1 MANNGPA
8 ILKGPPLAGAMTD
21 VRGAKC
27 INCYQYLG
35 SVVKGTRRK
44 ISQAHDEAREV
55 DPSIEHR
62 PRRGL
67 SLRSEPTIPHP
78 PRQSIACID
87 LSNGD
92 SWLTFNCVSPV
103 GSASTPSWP

>member
-1 MANNGPA
+1 MAVAIPGWTDRMFTGVFPGIQWRE

-44 ISQAHDEAREV
+44 ISQAHDKAKEV
-55 DPSIEHR
+55 LPPIEHS
-62 PRRGL
+62 PRRGSCTNEADDESTDAQFL
-67 SLRSEPTIPHP
+67 ARA
-78 PRQSIACID
+78 PRVWTATA
-87 LSNGD
+87 G
-92 SWLTFNCVSPV
+92 
-103 GSASTPSWP
+103 